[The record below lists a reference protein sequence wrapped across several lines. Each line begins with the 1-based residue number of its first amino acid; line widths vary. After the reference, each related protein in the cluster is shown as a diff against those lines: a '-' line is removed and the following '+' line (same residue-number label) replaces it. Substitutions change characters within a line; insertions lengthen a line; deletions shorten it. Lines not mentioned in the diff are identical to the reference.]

1 MRLGRKVN
9 FFNIQMHRNMKKVL
23 LLILVIITSTNTR
36 LTAQISY
43 PGNNPGPAL
52 VKKQGADL
60 IILEN
65 HSIRLAFCNNENKI
79 TIKSFEDKE
88 TNESMKFNDAA
99 LFELTVNNSTV
110 LTSNDFN
117 LVGLPSISILHVD
130 PNSARYADKF
140 PGKKISADIESQVF
154 GLKVHWEASLRDGS
168 NYAKQVF
175 AFTMKDSTKISK
187 IKLLNFPL
195 EMKVRKEG
203 EVDGSPL
210 VHNTMFFALEHPLCK
225 TEQSPTH
232 ISSYLSTLIPV
243 MSTAWGTTPVNQLR
257 RGFLYY
263 TERERRQPYH
273 QILHYNSWFDISWR
287 DRNLNEEV
295 CLDRINVFGD
305 SLITKRHVALDA
317 FLFDDGWD
325 DIKTLWAFN
334 SGFPN
339 GFTKLQKAAE
349 SLNSSLGVW
358 ISPIGGYHA
367 KQISRL
373 KFGNM
378 QQPPFETTKLGFSVA
393 GPIYYKRIKEV
404 TSSFVKNYGISMFK
418 FDGMAVSG
426 EQTNDLAVSSGA
438 DGSYQKEVE
447 AFLKL
452 INELTSLKPDLYM
465 SLTTGT
471 WPSVYW
477 LFYGDNIWHGGDD
490 TGMVGEGSHR
500 QQWINFRDAAT
511 YKYVVKRAPLYPLN
525 SLMSDGICI
534 ADNGYPG
541 KFEMDDKDISD
552 EIWSFFATGTNLQE
566 LYVNPHKLNTANWDC
581 LARAAKWARENQSI
595 LTDVHWI
602 GGDPANNEVYG
613 MAAWSTKKSVLM
625 LRNPS
630 GQEKTIELKVAEAFE
645 IPDHQ
650 KNDFVFYDATTSGQR
665 PVIQGKSV
673 FFKMKPFEVKVFNA
687 LPK

>member
-1 MRLGRKVN
+1 MN
-9 FFNIQMHRNMKKVL
+9 KVL
-23 LLILVIITSTNTR
+23 LYTLVIITSINTR

-43 PGNNPGPAL
+43 PGNDPGLAIA
-52 VKKQGADL
+52 KKMAPDL

-65 HSIRLAFCNNENKI
+65 RAISLSFNNSGKKI
-79 TIKSFEDKE
+79 TIKSFEDKITKE
-88 TNESMKFNDAA
+88 AIKFIDAA
-99 LFELTVNNSTV
+99 LFELTINDST
-110 LTSNDFN
+110 LITSNEFK
-117 LVGLPSISILHVD
+117 LVGAPSISTLYAD
-130 PNSARYADKF
+130 PNSANYAGRLS
-140 PGKKISADIESQVF
+140 GKKVSADIESQKF

-168 NYAKQVF
+168 NYAQQVF
-175 AFTMKDSTKISK
+175 RFTAKDSTKFSGIT
-187 IKLLNFPL
+187 LLKFPL
-195 EMKVRKEG
+195 EMNVRNGG

-232 ISSYLSTLIPV
+232 IRSYLSGLMSV
-243 MSTAWGTTPVNQLR
+243 MSSVWGATPVNQLR
-257 RGFLYY
+257 RGFLFY
-263 TERERRQPYH
+263 TERERKQPYH

-295 CLDRINVFGD
+295 CLDRINLFAD
-305 SLITKRHVALDA
+305 SLIVKRHVAMDA

-325 DIKTLWAFN
+325 DIKTLWGFN
-334 SGFPN
+334 SGFPD

-349 SLNSSLGVW
+349 SLNSSVGVW

-378 QQPPFETTKLGFSVA
+378 QQPPFETSKLGFSMA
-393 GPIYYKRIKEV
+393 GPVYYKRIKEV
-404 TSSFVKNYGISMFK
+404 TGSFIKNYGISMFK

-426 EQTNDLAVSSGA
+426 EITNDLAVSSGA
-438 DGSYQKEVE
+438 DVSYQKEVE

-452 INELTSLKPDLYM
+452 INELTSLKPDLYL

-471 WPSVYW
+471 WPSIYW

-490 TGMVGEGSHR
+490 TGMIGEGSLR

-511 YKYVVKRAPLYPLN
+511 YKYIVKRAPLYPLN

-534 ADNGYPG
+534 ADKGNPG
-541 KFEMDDKDISD
+541 KLEMDDKDISD

-566 LYVNPHKLNTANWDC
+566 LYINPHKLNSANWDC
-581 LARAAKWARENQSI
+581 LAKAAKWARESESV
-595 LTDVHWI
+595 LADVHWI
-602 GGDPANNEVYG
+602 GGDPGKGEVYG
-613 MAAWSTKKSVLM
+613 FAAWSPPKAVLM

-630 GQEKTIELKVAEAFE
+630 KEEKIFEVKVADVFE
-645 IPDHQ
+645 LPVSS
-650 KNDFVFYDATTSGQR
+650 KNDFVFYDAKTDS
-665 PVIQGKSV
+665 IQPIAKGES
-673 FFKMKPFEVKVFNA
+673 FHFILKPFEVKVLNA
-687 LPK
+687 FPR